1 MNGNSLFQAIGLFAC
16 FGALLLL
23 VVVAIIAR
31 SASGER
37 GSSGRHR
44 GDPLGTSVL
53 HTPPFEDDDFGGVPT
68 TGPVQEYER
77 DYRPEQI
84 IGSSGFEE
92 QRDAN
97 TGNDEERLT

>member
-1 MNGNSLFQAIGLFAC
+1 MNGNSLFQALGLFAC

-23 VVVAIIAR
+23 VVVAIVAR

-37 GSSGRHR
+37 GPSGRHR
-44 GDPLGTSVL
+44 NAPLENSAI
-53 HTPPFEDDDFGGVPT
+53 HTPPYEEDDFGGVPT

-84 IGSSGFEE
+84 IGSSGFED
-92 QRDAN
+92 QRDAYN
-97 TGNDEERLT
+97 GNEEKQG